1 MQYFFSQR
9 LAAIFLIHK
18 KGGKNVLQNYIPK
31 SLMNTNYKTIAFI
44 FAQRLQNIINKQ
56 IRIEKT
62 AYIKGRFIGTNA
74 RFILDIL
81 D

>member
-1 MQYFFSQR
+1 
-9 LAAIFLIHK
+9 
-18 KGGKNVLQNYIPK
+18 
-31 SLMNTNYKTIAFI
+31 MNTNYKTIAFI

-56 IRIEKT
+56 ITNEKT